1 MDIKEKKML
10 QHYKNI
16 IENRCFDEYDILGF
30 LIFIRW
36 HLGNNQKYIR
46 DLRQRLIIKV
56 KQKVMERKSRI
67 IMGLII
73 LFGLGSGKNLV

>member
-30 LIFIRW
+30 
-36 HLGNNQKYIR
+36 
-46 DLRQRLIIKV
+46 
-56 KQKVMERKSRI
+56 
-67 IMGLII
+67 
-73 LFGLGSGKNLV
+73 